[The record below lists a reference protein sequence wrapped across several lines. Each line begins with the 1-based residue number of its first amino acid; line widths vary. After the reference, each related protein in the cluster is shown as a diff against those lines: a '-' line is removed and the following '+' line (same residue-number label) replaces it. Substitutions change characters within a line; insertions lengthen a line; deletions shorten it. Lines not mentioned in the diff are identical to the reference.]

1 MTQSDRL
8 VALLSDDISLDIA
21 SGTVVGTLDLF
32 DPERSE
38 PDSTYSTVRVAW
50 HENDDAFDAER
61 ILTEIAR
68 LQPHALSIGPDVPE
82 KLALEVAALVD
93 QEQPTVGTILVRK
106 QRGDLWREAA
116 RCGVRDIISPE
127 AIASDYMP
135 AVQAACERAE
145 GMRQRFVAA
154 NAASTGQESKVIV
167 VLSPKGGSG
176 KTMVSTNLAS
186 ALATTFTGDAVIVD
200 LDCVFG
206 DVASVLGMVPDH
218 TIGELAML
226 PSFDSTTLKVFL
238 SRHEQSGLYVLPGST
253 LPEEG
258 EAVSAAV
265 VAHIIDLL
273 RRDFAYVIIDTAA
286 GLDERALA
294 AIEHAT
300 DLLLLASMDIASI
313 RNLGKEISAL
323 DRLGMTGSRRH
334 FVLNRADAR
343 VGLEMHDVEAAIG
356 LRVTEAL
363 GSSRSVPLT
372 MNQGRA
378 LVLEEPDAPLAQQLK
393 NLARVFAPH
402 AAPLPVASQAQA
414 SKKTALFGRKKH

>member
-1 MTQSDRL
+1 MTHGDRL
-8 VALLSDDISLDIA
+8 VALLSDDLSLDIA
-21 SGTVVGTLDLF
+21 GGRVVGTLDLS
-32 DPERSE
+32 DPARPE
-38 PDSTYSTVRVAW
+38 PTSTYNTVRVPW

-61 ILTEIAR
+61 ILGEIAR

-93 QEQPTVGTILVRK
+93 QEQPTVGVILVRR

-127 AIASDYMP
+127 AIGSDYMP

-145 GMRQRFVAA
+145 GMRQRFVSA
-154 NAASTGQESKVIV
+154 TTTLGDESKVIV

-176 KTMVSTNLAS
+176 KTMVSTNLAT
-186 ALATTFTGDAVIVD
+186 ALSTTFTGDTVIVD
-200 LDCVFG
+200 LDCDFG

-226 PSFDSTTLKVFL
+226 PSFDSTTLKVYL
-238 SRHEQSGLYVLPGST
+238 SRHEQSGLYVLPGSA

-258 EAVSAAV
+258 DAVKPST
-265 VAHIIDLL
+265 VAHIIDVL

-294 AIEHAT
+294 AIEQAT

-313 RNLGKEISAL
+313 RNLGKEVSAL
-323 DRLGMTGSRRH
+323 DRLGMTTARRH

-343 VGLEMHDVEAAIG
+343 VGLELHDVEAAIG

-363 GSSRSVPLT
+363 ASSRSVPLT

-378 LVLEEPDAPLAQQLK
+378 LVLEEPDAPLSRQLK
-393 NLARVFAPH
+393 HLARVFAPH
-402 AAPLPVASQAQA
+402 ASPLPVAAA
-414 SKKTALFGRKKH
+414 SNDAKKQGRFGRKKH

>member
-1 MTQSDRL
+1 VIQGVHL

-21 SGTVVGTLDLF
+21 SGNVVGTLDLH
-32 DPERSE
+32 DPDRPGATTSY
-38 PDSTYSTVRVAW
+38 DTVRLQW
-50 HENDDAFDAER
+50 HEGGDEFDASR
-61 ILTEIAR
+61 ILSEIAR

-82 KLALEVAALVD
+82 TLALQVAGLVD
-93 QEQPTVGTILVRK
+93 QEHPTVGVILVRK

-127 AIASDYMP
+127 AIVSDYIP
-135 AVQAACERAE
+135 AVHAACERADT
-145 GMRQRFVAA
+145 MRQRFVAA
-154 NAASTGQESKVIV
+154 SAAATGRESKVIV

-226 PSFDSTTLKVFL
+226 PSFDSTTLKVYL

-258 EAVSAAV
+258 EAVSAAA

-294 AIEHAT
+294 AIESAT

-323 DRLGMTGSRRH
+323 DRLGITSARRH

-343 VGLEMHDVEAAIG
+343 VGLELHDVEAAIG

-363 GSSRSVPLT
+363 GSSRLVPLT

-378 LVLEEPDAPLAQQLK
+378 LVLEEPDAPLSLQLK

-402 AAPLPVASQAQA
+402 AAPLPVESNTPERKP
-414 SKKTALFGRKKH
+414 SLFGRKKH

>member
-1 MTQSDRL
+1 MTQGERL
-8 VALLSDDISLDIA
+8 VALLSDDVSLDIA

-32 DPERSE
+32 DPERPE
-38 PDSTYSTVRVAW
+38 PTSTYHTVRLAW
-50 HENDDAFDAER
+50 HEHDVDLSAER
-61 ILTEIAR
+61 ILAEVAR

-82 KLALEVAALVD
+82 KLALEVAALID

-127 AIASDYMP
+127 AIAADYMP

-154 NAASTGQESKVIV
+154 SASIGQESKVIV

-200 LDCVFG
+200 LDCMFG

-226 PSFDSTTLKVFL
+226 PSFDSTTLKVYL
-238 SRHEQSGLYVLPGST
+238 SRHEQSGLYVLAGPAK
-253 LPEEG
+253 PEEAD
-258 EAVSAAV
+258 AVTPAV
-265 VAHIIDLL
+265 VGHVIDLL
-273 RRDFAYVIIDTAA
+273 RRDFQYVIVDTAA
-286 GLDERALA
+286 GLDEHAQA

-313 RNLGKEISAL
+313 RNLKKEVDVL
-323 DRLGMTGSRRH
+323 DRLGSTSARRH

-343 VGLEMHDVEAAIG
+343 VGLEMPDVEAAIG
-356 LRVTEAL
+356 LRITESLA
-363 GSSRSVPLT
+363 SSRSVPVT

-378 LVLEEPDAPLAQQLK
+378 LVLEEPDSPLAHQLK
-393 NLARVFAPH
+393 DLARVFAPH
-402 AAPLPVASQAQA
+402 AAPLPVAA
-414 SKKTALFGRKKH
+414 SSNVQKKQSLFGRKKH